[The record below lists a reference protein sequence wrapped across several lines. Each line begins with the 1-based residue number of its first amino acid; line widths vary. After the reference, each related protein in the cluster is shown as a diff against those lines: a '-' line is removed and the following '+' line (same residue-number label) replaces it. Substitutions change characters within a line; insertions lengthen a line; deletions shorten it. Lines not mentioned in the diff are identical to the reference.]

1 MPLQAT
7 GGGGYS
13 PMNIVDP
20 ILFQCRLNAPAPAI
34 CAPGT
39 PLNILSYGRLERFIH
54 NISHKAIAAGLMA
67 GQTVAVMVQDKLFHA
82 ALTLALIRLGVV
94 TISARTPSL
103 PAELSVDA
111 LIADAAVRSENV
123 KHLIVA
129 DLSWTEGD
137 GTPLADG
144 RLYRGS
150 GDDICRIVL
159 TSGSTGTPKGVA
171 FTHRML
177 ADRIARYAF
186 AKGNRFPHTR
196 RLYCDLG
203 MSTSPGFRYMLYML
217 WKGGTIFFYGQS
229 PEDTVQAFQL
239 YGIEA
244 MVASPHGLHGFV
256 RFYESY
262 AALQSSFDHIISS
275 GGLLT
280 KALAEGVRARLC
292 ANIISSYGSTEVG
305 TVASAPAH
313 MIEGTPGAVGFVT
326 PGVTVEIVDVEG
338 NILPPGKDGSV
349 RICGPGNAHGYVA
362 DAEETARVFRDGWFY
377 PGDTGHLTAN
387 GLLVL
392 SGRERNVLNIG
403 GDKVQPELVE
413 QVLAAFPAVAQAA
426 ACTLPNA
433 YGIDELYALIVQ
445 RGPIDRRALAAHC
458 ANALSAGFVP
468 EHFVLVDALPRNAAG
483 KLDRA
488 RLGGLARQKS
498 AATDV
503 RHG

>member
-1 MPLQAT
+1 
-7 GGGGYS
+7 
-13 PMNIVDP
+13 MNIVDP

-54 NISHKAIAAGLMA
+54 NISRKAVGAGLVA
-67 GQTVAVMVQDKLFHA
+67 GQKVAVLVQDKLFHA
-82 ALTLALIRLGVV
+82 ALAFGLIRLGIV
-94 TISARTPSL
+94 TISARTAVLPPELDVDVLITDQPMPS
-103 PAELSVDA
+103 A
-111 LIADAAVRSENV
+111 NV
-123 KHLIVA
+123 KRTIIA
-129 DLSWTEGD
+129 DLSWTEGA
-137 GTPLADG
+137 GVPLADA

-150 GDDICRIVL
+150 DDDICRIVL
-159 TSGSTGTPKGVA
+159 TSGSTGMPRGVA

-186 AKGNRFPHTR
+186 AKGNRFPHAR

-229 PEDTVQAFQL
+229 PEDTVQAFDL
-239 YGIEA
+239 YQIES

-256 RFYESY
+256 RFYKSY
-262 AALQSSFDHIISS
+262 APVQSSFDHIISS

-280 KALAEGVRARLC
+280 KPLIDGVRARLC
-292 ANIISSYGSTEVG
+292 ANLISSYGSTEVG

-313 MIEGTPGAVGFVT
+313 MIEDTPGAVGFVT
-326 PGVTVEIVDVEG
+326 PGVTVEVVDADG
-338 NILPPGKDGSV
+338 NILPTGKDGSV
-349 RICGPGNAHGYVA
+349 RIHGPDNAHGYVA
-362 DAEETARVFRDGWFY
+362 DAETTARVFRDGWFY
-377 PGDTGHLTAN
+377 PGDTGHLTAD

-392 SGRERNVLNIG
+392 TGRERNVLNIG

-413 QVLAAFPAVAQAA
+413 QVLAAFPAVEQAA

-433 YGIDELYALIVQ
+433 YGIDELYALIVR
-445 RGPIDRRALAAHC
+445 RGPLDQRALEAHC

-488 RLGGLARQKS
+488 GLSDLARQELGRAGLLHS
-498 AATDV
+498 
-503 RHG
+503 